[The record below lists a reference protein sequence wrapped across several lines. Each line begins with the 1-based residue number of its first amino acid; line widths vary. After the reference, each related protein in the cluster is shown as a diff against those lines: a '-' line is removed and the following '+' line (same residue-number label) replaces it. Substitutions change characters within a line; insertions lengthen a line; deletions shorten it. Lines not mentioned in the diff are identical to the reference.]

1 MSAAVHSHRLRQRQR
16 DEGDESRHYE
26 TDGEAQSF
34 EPCHDLA
41 PRAGLPLSNSFQ
53 HEACQ
58 PPKKA
63 DFCEFRPPDG
73 KEGRFLDRPLSNSFV
88 RVRTPRLRLAR
99 MLIVRYRTT
108 ARGKAQLMVDHGTR
122 FGRCI
127 VVDDDE
133 DILLSARL
141 LLRNLF
147 RDVAVFQAP
156 DQAIAAMEQ
165 EQPDVILLDANF
177 GRGATDASE
186 GFSWLAEILKRDPQ
200 AVVVMIT
207 AHAGVQIAVE
217 AMKRGATDFVS
228 KPWSNERLLATVRT
242 AAALRTSREEAVT
255 ERRRAA
261 AVTTPVAGGE
271 IPLLG
276 RSPGMARVYS
286 LVERAA
292 PTEANVLILGENGTG
307 KELVARELHRRSRRA
322 DQVLVSVD
330 LGAIAENLF
339 ESELFG
345 HVKGAFTD
353 ARSDRIGRMQA
364 ANGGSLF
371 LDEIGN
377 LPLHLQ
383 PKLLTALEQRQIVPV
398 GANKPVPIDIRVI
411 AATNCPPEQ
420 LADEARFR
428 QDLLFRLNTVE
439 IELPPLRERR
449 EDIMLLVDHFL
460 GLYARKYGK
469 PARRIPSDVAAALEA
484 YEWPGNVRALRH
496 AAERAVIL
504 ADGDDFTAEDFSL
517 SRASQPPRPAAPAPA
532 PTVRDDLNLDRAEK
546 QMVEQALKKHSYNIS
561 LAAAELGLTRAS
573 LYRRMEKHGL

>member
-1 MSAAVHSHRLRQRQR
+1 MNQ
-16 DEGDESRHYE
+16 
-26 TDGEAQSF
+26 
-34 EPCHDLA
+34 
-41 PRAGLPLSNSFQ
+41 PR
-53 HEACQ
+53 
-58 PPKKA
+58 
-63 DFCEFRPPDG
+63 
-73 KEGRFLDRPLSNSFV
+73 
-88 RVRTPRLRLAR
+88 
-99 MLIVRYRTT
+99 
-108 ARGKAQLMVDHGTR
+108 R

-127 VVDDDE
+127 IIDDDP

-141 LLRNLF
+141 LLRDLF
-147 RDVAVFQAP
+147 REVADFQSPESAL
-156 DQAIAAMEQ
+156 AAMEQ
-165 EQPDVILLDANF
+165 ERPDVVLLDANF
-177 GRGATDASE
+177 GRGATNAAE
-186 GFSWLAEILKRDPQ
+186 GFHWLAEILKRDPQ

-255 ERRRAA
+255 ERQRAA
-261 AVTTPVAGGE
+261 VVAAPAAGGDM
-271 IPLLG
+271 PLLG
-276 RSPGMARVYS
+276 RSPAMARVYS

-322 DQVLVSVD
+322 DNVLVSVD
-330 LGAIAENLF
+330 LGAVAENLF

-364 ANGGSLF
+364 ANSGTLF

-383 PKLLTALEQRQIVPV
+383 PKLLTALEQRQVIPV
-398 GANKPVPIDIRVI
+398 GANRPVPIDVRVI
-411 AATNCPPEQ
+411 AATNCPAEQ
-420 LADEARFR
+420 LSDETRFR

-449 EDIMLLVDHFL
+449 EDILLLVDHFIA
-460 GLYARKYGK
+460 LYSKKYGK
-469 PARRIPSDVAAALEA
+469 PVRELTPDVAVALEQ
-484 YEWPGNVRALRH
+484 YDWPGNVRALRH

-504 ADGDDFTAEDFSL
+504 ADGAAFTVEDFSL
-517 SRASQPPRPAAPAPA
+517 SRSGAARATAPAPA
-532 PTVRDDLNLDRAEK
+532 ASPRDDLNLERAEK
-546 QMVEQALKKHSYNIS
+546 QMVEEALKKHSYNIS